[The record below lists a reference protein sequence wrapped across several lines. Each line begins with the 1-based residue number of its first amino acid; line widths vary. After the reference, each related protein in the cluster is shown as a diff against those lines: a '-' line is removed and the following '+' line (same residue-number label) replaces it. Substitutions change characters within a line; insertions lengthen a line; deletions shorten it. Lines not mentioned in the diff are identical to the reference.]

1 MLNNCF
7 LPLTAEQIRL
17 YALAE
22 RETAATQEELE
33 KAALQKAERAATEMI
48 PKGARILSKKSETV
62 LLENGAVRATA
73 FITTEENIGE
83 TKEIKEPHGEQD

>member
-1 MLNNCF
+1 ML
-7 LPLTAEQIRL
+7 
-17 YALAE
+17 
-22 RETAATQEELE
+22 
-33 KAALQKAERAATEMI
+33 

-62 LLENGAVRATA
+62 LLENGAVRATV